1 MPKLALFFLH
11 CLIHI
16 FVDYSCSERAWHV
29 SQPLT
34 SELHLQPSIENSIA
48 VSPGSIIKESVQSGF
63 LNIQGHTMHRL
74 ILRLYSHH
82 ASIISH
88 QEKPGDEKYKVGDGL
103 YLILHFS
110 LHILCHY
117 TWVWGWWLISA
128 CLSACCSNFLTFTWY
143 ILLDSAWSLDCPI
156 ELGNHYWW

>member
-48 VSPGSIIKESVQSGF
+48 VSPESIIKESVQSGF

-82 ASIISH
+82 APISH
-88 QEKPGDEKYKVGDGL
+88 QEKPGDESIKLVMGFISSSISASMYYVITHRFGGDDL
-103 YLILHFS
+103 S
-110 LHILCHY
+110 LHVYQPAAPTSSPLHDTFFWIVHE
-117 TWVWGWWLISA
+117 VWIVQ
-128 CLSACCSNFLTFTWY
+128 
-143 ILLDSAWSLDCPI
+143 
-156 ELGNHYWW
+156 